1 MSNINTTI
9 FVIDDDDLV
18 RDSLRALLKS
28 AGYKTETFDSAEMFL
43 NSGND
48 MKEGVLVLDVQ
59 MPGMNGLEL
68 QRYLAGIGVALPII
82 FISAHDNARQQV
94 KNIAGGDFV
103 FLQKP
108 VDANDL
114 FDSIERALNYRAKT
128 MRGYSKMTCV
138 FVETF

>member
-1 MSNINTTI
+1 MIDNTTTI
-9 FVIDDDDLV
+9 YVIDDDDLV
-18 RDSLRALLKS
+18 RDSLRILLKS
-28 AGYKTETFDSAEMFL
+28 AGFKTEIFDSAEMFL
-43 NSGND
+43 NSGD
-48 MKEGVLVLDVQ
+48 APKEGVLVLDVQ

-68 QRYLAGIGVALPII
+68 QRHHAGIGVALPII

-114 FDSIERALNYRAKT
+114 FDSIERALN
-128 MRGYSKMTCV
+128 
-138 FVETF
+138 